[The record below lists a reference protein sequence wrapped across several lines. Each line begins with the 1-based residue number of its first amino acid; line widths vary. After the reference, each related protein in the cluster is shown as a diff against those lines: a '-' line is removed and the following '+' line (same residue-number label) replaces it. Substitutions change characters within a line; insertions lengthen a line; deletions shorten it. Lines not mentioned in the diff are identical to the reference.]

1 MTVHEVNTTDLT
13 VWWESNGAYIDA
25 RSWYQTQVIEVLRTV
40 LQALEAKGKG
50 AIAALKGLISR
61 LEKRP

>member
-1 MTVHEVNTTDLT
+1 M
-13 VWWESNGAYIDA
+13 
-25 RSWYQTQVIEVLRTV
+25 IEVLRTV

-50 AIAALKGLISR
+50 AIAALKGLITR